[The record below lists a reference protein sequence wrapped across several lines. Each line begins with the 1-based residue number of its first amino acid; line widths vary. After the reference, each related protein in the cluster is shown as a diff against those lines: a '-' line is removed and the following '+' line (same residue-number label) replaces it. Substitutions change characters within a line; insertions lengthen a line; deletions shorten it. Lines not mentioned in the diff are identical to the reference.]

1 MKRITSIILLLF
13 LLCGCSA
20 GADING
26 AESHA
31 QITVNLPSDN
41 TVNGYRTENSK
52 SSEMPDTVSSEDVKP
67 AESSDENITDL
78 STAYIGNANSHIF
91 HNSDC
96 SSANTMKEENKIF
109 FKSREEAVNG
119 GYTPCK
125 RCNP

>member
-1 MKRITSIILLLF
+1 MKRITSLILILF

-31 QITVNLPSDN
+31 QITVNLPADN

-52 SSEMPDTVSSEDVKP
+52 SSEMPDAVSTEDVKP
-67 AESSDENITDL
+67 AESSEENSATV
-78 STAYIGNANSHIF
+78 SATYIGNANSHIF
-91 HNSDC
+91 HKSDC
-96 SSANTMKEENKIF
+96 GSANKMKEENKVF
-109 FKSREEAVNG
+109 LKSRDEAISE

>member
-1 MKRITSIILLLF
+1 MKRITALILILF

-20 GADING
+20 GSDING
-26 AESHA
+26 TESHA
-31 QITVNLPSDN
+31 QITVNLPADD

-52 SSEMPDTVSSEDVKP
+52 SSEMPDTVSAEDVKP
-67 AESSDENITDL
+67 AEPNNDVKA
-78 STAYIGNANSHIF
+78 TAYIGNSNSHIF
-91 HNSDC
+91 HNPSC